1 MKPYFDENGE
11 IAVDLTKREKAVLN
25 DARDIAKLLAKIRPH
40 IATPVVESI
49 TDMLTAL
56 GYEGVPSVAET
67 DEE

>member
-1 MKPYFDENGE
+1 M
-11 IAVDLTKREKAVLN
+11 THREKAGLN

-40 IATPVVESI
+40 VATPVVESI
-49 TDMLTAL
+49 TDMLTAW